1 MANYKV
7 VDADQLDADLT
18 TVANAIRERAGTSAK
33 MDFPSGFKDIVNSI
47 PQGVELPELTNPAA
61 ASDLALDKQL
71 IDADGNVVTGTLPEE
86 SALLGLAQQP
96 DSVSETSDHSEIH
109 ITSRMYTPHDFIG
122 RSTVKFR
129 ARVPSTGFG
138 NATEDQVLEG
148 VTFTSGAG
156 LLAKGNIGS
165 QAAQTITPGTEDKS
179 IPAGKYLSG
188 TQTIKGDSNLKAE
201 NIKKGVSIF
210 GVAGSHECEEG
221 VTLPDLGDTAAQP
234 TDIVAGKVL
243 YDDEGNPVT
252 GTLVVADQIDEVLFG
267 TSDFTFGGTPGG
279 TTFNV
284 KGAYSGNTDGVV
296 VRIGAGLGVRNAPT
310 DFFGDARPE
319 DVAKGRKFTS
329 AAGLLVD
336 GTMEAASASPT
347 VVQIAEATPS
357 ANSLTLTFTGL
368 SGEPTLFSINP
379 KENITQGSTRYILG
393 VDYDGNATMGVT
405 GYTSGSWA
413 SSATAAYS
421 ATNFTWEYADGVLT
435 VTSNGATTGGYF
447 MNGITYQLTYITD
460 TLVQG
465 ETGGTGGSGGTDTS
479 DATATENDILSGKT
493 AYVKGV
499 KVTGEIQSQAAQTI
513 TPGTTDK
520 TIASGKYLSGTQTIK
535 GDSNLKAENIKKGV
549 SIFGVSG
556 SLEES
561 SGTQLPDDAIVI
573 KIVKGE
579 KTSTKV
585 GSGYSLSISY
595 ADAVEINNSIALAF
609 VGTAKNLSS
618 ISDTTDFSVLLGKY
632 IRSGTTTTNYKYYYI
647 PDDATFTYSG
657 SGMSKSLTCDKAQA
671 VSIQKVIV

>member
-1 MANYKV
+1 MKANKV
-7 VDADQLDADLT
+7 VFGAVAIMDISDS
-18 TVANAIRERAGTSAK
+18 TVTPETLGEGVTAYDKTGEKIIGSMK
-33 MDFPSGFKDIVNSI
+33 K
-47 PQGVELPELTNPAA
+47 GVELPE
-61 ASDLALDKQL
+61 
-71 IDADGNVVTGTLPEE
+71 
-86 SALLGLAQQP
+86 
-96 DSVSETSDHSEIH
+96 
-109 ITSRMYTPHDFIG
+109 
-122 RSTVKFR
+122 
-129 ARVPSTGFG
+129 
-138 NATEDQVLEG
+138 
-148 VTFTSGAG
+148 
-156 LLAKGNIGS
+156 
-165 QAAQTITPGTEDKS
+165 
-179 IPAGKYLSG
+179 
-188 TQTIKGDSNLKAE
+188 
-201 NIKKGVSIF
+201 
-210 GVAGSHECEEG
+210 
-221 VTLPDLGDTAAQP
+221 LGDTAAQP
-234 TDIVAGKVL
+234 TDMAASKVL
-243 YDDEGNPVT
+243 YDDDGNPVT
-252 GTLVVADQIDEVLFG
+252 GTLYENIGTLVFTYGNVNDTLFLNSAGGTNIALQGVYRPDKIGDNTVGTILRPGALVGIRDIAAEKFGNATADQ
-267 TSDFTFGGTPGG
+267 
-279 TTFNV
+279 
-284 KGAYSGNTDGVV
+284 
-296 VRIGAGLGVRNAPT
+296 
-310 DFFGDARPE
+310 
-319 DVAKGRKFTS
+319 VAKGATFTS
-329 AAGLLVD
+329 AAGLLAE
-336 GTMEAASASPT
+336 GTMEPASASST

-393 VDYDGNATMGVT
+393 VDYDGDATMGVT
-405 GYTSGSWA
+405 GYTSGSWG

-421 ATNFTWEYADGVLT
+421 ATNFTWEYSDGTLT
-435 VTSNGATTGGYF
+435 VTSAGATTGGYF

-493 AYVKGV
+493 AYAKGV
-499 KVTGEIQSQAAQTI
+499 KVTGKIQSQAAQTI
-513 TPGTTDK
+513 TPGTKDQ

-579 KTSTKV
+579 EKSTQV

-595 ADAVEINNSIALAF
+595 ADAVEINDSIALAF
-609 VGTAKNLSS
+609 VGTAKNLSG

-671 VSIQKVIV
+671 VSVQKVSI